1 MNLPA
6 ELLNVLDSLKV
17 DPDNLSRHKTDLFV
31 QCGTVDNAELLMS
44 KLRPEFRC
52 TAHRDEVTVF
62 GVVQ

>member
-17 DPDNLSRHKTDLFV
+17 DPDSLSRQKANLFV
-31 QCGTVDNAELLMS
+31 QCGTPENAAQLLS

-62 GVVQ
+62 DVVQ